1 MSIQGSINQAI
12 NTVGGMKSIKS
23 IVSEQIKTR
32 ETAEKA
38 RQDATERYKEAVRR
52 EENFTKQF
60 NAVYSPSA
68 IPIERYTSAVK
79 DAKEQG
85 AKDAMAKMAK
95 SGMERYNI
103 LYGGMDDGNT
113 KTT

>member
-32 ETAEKA
+32 MSAEKA
-38 RQDATERYKEAVRR
+38 RKEAIDRYR
-52 EENFTKQF
+52 DQLHEYKTFERQF
-60 NAVYSPSA
+60 SEAYSPD
-68 IPIERYTSAVK
+68 EYESAVK

-85 AKDAMAKMAK
+85 AKKAMAKMAK
-95 SGMERYNI
+95 SGMERYTI

>member
-1 MSIQGSINQAI
+1 MSIQGSINHAI
-12 NTVGGMKSIKS
+12 NTIGGIKS
-23 IVSEQIKTR
+23 IARVVSEQTKMR
-32 ETAEKA
+32 MSSEKA
-38 RQDATERYKEAVRR
+38 REEASKRFREAERL
-52 EENFTKQF
+52 EEKFKQQF

-68 IPIERYTSAVK
+68 IPIERYESAVK

-85 AKDAMAKMAK
+85 AKEAMAKMAK

>member
-12 NTVGGMKSIKS
+12 NTIGGMKSIKS
-23 IVSEQIKTR
+23 IISEQTKAR
-32 ETAEKA
+32 MSSEKA
-38 RQDATERYKEAVRR
+38 RQEAIERYKELLHEYKTFKR
-52 EENFTKQF
+52 QF
-60 NAVYSPSA
+60 SNVYSQY
-68 IPIERYTSAVK
+68 EYESAVK

-95 SGMERYNI
+95 SGMDRYTI

-113 KTT
+113 ETT

>member
-1 MSIQGSINQAI
+1 MSFQGSINQAI

-23 IVSEQIKTR
+23 IISEQTKAR
-32 ETAEKA
+32 MSAEKA
-38 RQDATERYKEAVRR
+38 QQEAMNQYKKELRLR
-52 EENFTKQF
+52 EQF
-60 NAVYSPSA
+60 KSHLNAVYSPSA
-68 IPIERYTSAVK
+68 IPIERYESAVK

-85 AKDAMAKMAK
+85 AKEAMAKMAK
-95 SGMERYNI
+95 SGMDRFNI

>member
-12 NTVGGMKSIKS
+12 NTIGGMKSITKL
-23 IVSEQIKTR
+23 VSEQTKTR
-32 ETAEKA
+32 ESTEKA
-38 RQDATERYKEAVRR
+38 RQEATARYKEDLNRR
-52 EENFTKQF
+52 KRFESQF
-60 NAVYSPSA
+60 QAVYSPA
-68 IPIERYTSAVK
+68 NIPIEIYTSAVK

-85 AKDAMAKMAK
+85 AKEAIAKMAK
-95 SGMERYNI
+95 QGMERYNI

>member
-12 NTVGGMKSIKS
+12 NTVGGIKS
-23 IVSEQIKTR
+23 ITKLVGEQTKMRIS
-32 ETAEKA
+32 AEKA
-38 RQDATERYKEAVRR
+38 RQEATDRYKEQVRNK
-52 EENFTKQF
+52 EKFMQKF
-60 NAVYSPSA
+60 NAVYSPAA

-85 AKDAMAKMAK
+85 AKEAMAKMAK

>member
-12 NTVGGMKSIKS
+12 NTIGGIKSIKS
-23 IVSEQIKTR
+23 IVSEQTKTR
-32 ETAEKA
+32 ISAEKA
-38 RQDATERYKEAVRR
+38 REDARERLKEVVRL
-52 EENFTKQF
+52 EEKFKQQF

-95 SGMERYNI
+95 RGMERYNI

>member
-12 NTVGGMKSIKS
+12 NTIGGMKSITKL
-23 IVSEQIKTR
+23 VSEQTKTR
-32 ETAEKA
+32 ISAEKA
-38 RQDATERYKEAVRR
+38 REVATLQYKNLLKAQEKV
-52 EENFTKQF
+52 NGQF

-85 AKDAMAKMAK
+85 AKEAMAKMAK

>member
-23 IVSEQIKTR
+23 IVSEQTKTR
-32 ETAEKA
+32 ISAEQA
-38 RQDATERYKEAVRR
+38 RQEARERYKDAVRR
-52 EENFTKQF
+52 EEKFKQQF

-85 AKDAMAKMAK
+85 AKEAMAKMAK

>member
-1 MSIQGSINQAI
+1 MSA
-12 NTVGGMKSIKS
+12 
-23 IVSEQIKTR
+23 EQ
-32 ETAEKA
+32 A
-38 RQDATERYKEAVRR
+38 RQEATERYKEKVRH
-52 EENFTKQF
+52 EEYLKKQF
-60 NAVYSPSA
+60 DAVYSPAA
-68 IPIERYTSAVK
+68 IPIERYRSAVK

-85 AKDAMAKMAK
+85 AKEAMAKMAK

>member
-12 NTVGGMKSIKS
+12 NTIGGIKS
-23 IVSEQIKTR
+23 ITKLVSEQTKTR
-32 ETAEKA
+32 MSAEKA
-38 RQDATERYKEAVRR
+38 QQEATERYKEELRLK
-52 EENFTKQF
+52 EKFNQHF
-60 NAVYSPSA
+60 NAVYSPAA

-85 AKDAMAKMAK
+85 AKEAMDKMAK
-95 SGMERYNI
+95 RGMERYTI

>member
-12 NTVGGMKSIKS
+12 NTIGGMKSITKL
-23 IVSEQIKTR
+23 VSEQTKTR
-32 ETAEKA
+32 MSAEQA
-38 RQDATERYKEAVRR
+38 RQEAIARYKELLHEHKAFKR
-52 EENFTKQF
+52 QF
-60 NAVYSPSA
+60 SEFYSPS
-68 IPIERYTSAVK
+68 EYESAVK

-85 AKDAMAKMAK
+85 AKEAMAKMAK
-95 SGMERYNI
+95 SGMDRYTI

>member
-12 NTVGGMKSIKS
+12 NTIGGMKSITKL
-23 IVSEQIKTR
+23 VSEQTKTR
-32 ETAEKA
+32 MSAEKA
-38 RQDATERYKEAVRR
+38 QKIAKLQYKNLLKAQEKF
-52 EENFTKQF
+52 NGQF

-68 IPIERYTSAVK
+68 IPIERYKSAVK

-85 AKDAMAKMAK
+85 AKEATAKMAK
-95 SGMERYNI
+95 RGMDRYNF